1 MLMWGGVSSEERATL
16 GREVER
22 LRRLADDLE
31 AVAAGTYTTRLSAPT
46 IDRWWVGTR
55 AERCLIG
62 EVSEHPELPGIGRPI
77 ATSGLFFLDA
87 QRGWAR
93 TISRW
98 YRLGAPRGTKLDG

>member
-1 MLMWGGVSSEERATL
+1 MLVWSGVSPEERATL

-31 AVAAGTYTTRLSAPT
+31 AVAAGTYTTSSSAPT

-55 AERCLIG
+55 ADRCLLG
-62 EVSEHPELPGIGRPI
+62 EVTCHPELPGTGRSI
-77 ATSGLFFLDA
+77 ATSGLFFLDG

-93 TISRW
+93 TLSRW
-98 YRLGAPRGTKLDG
+98 YRLGVPRGTKLDG